1 MRSLLVLL
9 FQDFLFLVSALQTV
23 FLGKIKN
30 SLLIAVTLIASI
42 LIGEYFAAAE
52 ISILLQIGELLEDYT
67 INRAKKGISKLISLS
82 AKKVKIVKKENNIST
97 LKEVYAS
104 DVKISEIIRVFSGD
118 IIALDGVV
126 VSGQSVVDQSTLTG
140 ESFPVD
146 KKVDDL
152 VYSGTLNLSGSIDV
166 LVTKEAKDSSIQ
178 KLITIVQKAQKEKA
192 PTQRLIDKF
201 ASLLVP
207 LALIIAILTFLVTL
221 FLGFEISDSINR
233 AVTVLVVFC
242 PCALFLSTP
251 TAIMAAIAIATKH
264 NIIIKSGEVLE
275 KMVEV
280 NKIAFDKTG
289 TLTYGKL
296 IVEDIVNL
304 SNISNEKFLEI
315 IVSLE
320 SKSEHPI
327 GKSILEFAEKNSIS
341 NTNVEEFK
349 VLQGKG
355 IEGII
360 SSKKY
365 FLGTEKYL
373 KENFISFDSSMFQKY
388 RNESKLVILLADEEN
403 FLGFI
408 TLCDTL
414 RENSISTIE
423 ELKKLSVEPILLT
436 GDNKISANYFS
447 KKLGI
452 ENVKAELLPEE
463 KLNNIKKLKK
473 ENVVCM
479 VGDGINDTP
488 ALKLSDV
495 SIAMGKFGSDMV
507 IDTADITLISDD
519 ISKIPYLKKLSN
531 KTLKTIKFNI
541 AISLIINIVAVF
553 LSTLG
558 LLNPL
563 IGAIIHNAG
572 SLIVILNATLLYDR
586 KFD

>member
-1 MRSLLVLL
+1 M
-9 FQDFLFLVSALQTV
+9 
-23 FLGKIKN
+23 
-30 SLLIAVTLIASI
+30 IAVALIASI

-82 AKKVKIVKKENNIST
+82 PKKVKIVKKENNIST

-104 DVKISEIIRVFSGD
+104 DVKISQIIRVFSGD

-207 LALIIAILTFLVTL
+207 LALLIAILTFLITL
-221 FLGFEISDSINR
+221 FLGFEMSDSINR

-275 KMVEV
+275 KMGEV

-436 GDNKISANYFS
+436 GDNRISANYFS

>member
-1 MRSLLVLL
+1 M
-9 FQDFLFLVSALQTV
+9 
-23 FLGKIKN
+23 
-30 SLLIAVTLIASI
+30 
-42 LIGEYFAAAE
+42 
-52 ISILLQIGELLEDYT
+52 
-67 INRAKKGISKLISLS
+67 ISLS

-104 DVKISEIIRVFSGD
+104 NVKISEIIRVFSGD
-118 IIALDGVV
+118 IISLDGVV
-126 VSGQSVVDQSTLTG
+126 VSGQSVVDQLTLTG

-207 LALIIAILTFLVTL
+207 LALLIAILTFLVTL
-221 FLGFEISDSINR
+221 FLGFEMSDSINR

-275 KMVEV
+275 KMGEV

-388 RNESKLVILLADEEN
+388 RNESKLFILLADEEN

-563 IGAIIHNAG
+563 IGAIIHNAV

>member
-1 MRSLLVLL
+1 M
-9 FQDFLFLVSALQTV
+9 
-23 FLGKIKN
+23 
-30 SLLIAVTLIASI
+30 
-42 LIGEYFAAAE
+42 
-52 ISILLQIGELLEDYT
+52 
-67 INRAKKGISKLISLS
+67 ISLS
-82 AKKVKIVKKENNIST
+82 PKKVKIVKKENNIST
-97 LKEVYAS
+97 LKEVYALN
-104 DVKISEIIRVFSGD
+104 VKISEIIRVFSGD

-207 LALIIAILTFLVTL
+207 LALLIAILTFLITL
-221 FLGFEISDSINR
+221 FLGFEMSDSINR

-242 PCALFLSTP
+242 PCALFLSIP

-275 KMVEV
+275 KMGEV

-327 GKSILEFAEKNSIS
+327 GKSILEFTEKNSIS

>member
-1 MRSLLVLL
+1 
-9 FQDFLFLVSALQTV
+9 
-23 FLGKIKN
+23 
-30 SLLIAVTLIASI
+30 
-42 LIGEYFAAAE
+42 
-52 ISILLQIGELLEDYT
+52 
-67 INRAKKGISKLISLS
+67 
-82 AKKVKIVKKENNIST
+82 
-97 LKEVYAS
+97 
-104 DVKISEIIRVFSGD
+104 
-118 IIALDGVV
+118 
-126 VSGQSVVDQSTLTG
+126 
-140 ESFPVD
+140 
-146 KKVDDL
+146 
-152 VYSGTLNLSGSIDV
+152 
-166 LVTKEAKDSSIQ
+166 
-178 KLITIVQKAQKEKA
+178 
-192 PTQRLIDKF
+192 
-201 ASLLVP
+201 
-207 LALIIAILTFLVTL
+207 
-221 FLGFEISDSINR
+221 
-233 AVTVLVVFC
+233 
-242 PCALFLSTP
+242 
-251 TAIMAAIAIATKH
+251 
-264 NIIIKSGEVLE
+264 
-275 KMVEV
+275 
-280 NKIAFDKTG
+280 
-289 TLTYGKL
+289 
-296 IVEDIVNL
+296 
-304 SNISNEKFLEI
+304 
-315 IVSLE
+315 
-320 SKSEHPI
+320 
-327 GKSILEFAEKNSIS
+327 
-341 NTNVEEFK
+341 
-349 VLQGKG
+349 
-355 IEGII
+355 
-360 SSKKY
+360 
-365 FLGTEKYL
+365 
-373 KENFISFDSSMFQKY
+373 MFQKY

-519 ISKIPYLKKLSN
+519 ISKIPYLKK
-531 KTLKTIKFNI
+531 

-553 LSTLG
+553 LFTLG

>member
-1 MRSLLVLL
+1 
-9 FQDFLFLVSALQTV
+9 
-23 FLGKIKN
+23 
-30 SLLIAVTLIASI
+30 
-42 LIGEYFAAAE
+42 
-52 ISILLQIGELLEDYT
+52 
-67 INRAKKGISKLISLS
+67 
-82 AKKVKIVKKENNIST
+82 
-97 LKEVYAS
+97 
-104 DVKISEIIRVFSGD
+104 
-118 IIALDGVV
+118 
-126 VSGQSVVDQSTLTG
+126 
-140 ESFPVD
+140 
-146 KKVDDL
+146 
-152 VYSGTLNLSGSIDV
+152 
-166 LVTKEAKDSSIQ
+166 
-178 KLITIVQKAQKEKA
+178 
-192 PTQRLIDKF
+192 
-201 ASLLVP
+201 
-207 LALIIAILTFLVTL
+207 
-221 FLGFEISDSINR
+221 
-233 AVTVLVVFC
+233 
-242 PCALFLSTP
+242 
-251 TAIMAAIAIATKH
+251 
-264 NIIIKSGEVLE
+264 
-275 KMVEV
+275 
-280 NKIAFDKTG
+280 
-289 TLTYGKL
+289 
-296 IVEDIVNL
+296 
-304 SNISNEKFLEI
+304 
-315 IVSLE
+315 
-320 SKSEHPI
+320 
-327 GKSILEFAEKNSIS
+327 
-341 NTNVEEFK
+341 
-349 VLQGKG
+349 
-355 IEGII
+355 
-360 SSKKY
+360 
-365 FLGTEKYL
+365 
-373 KENFISFDSSMFQKY
+373 MFQKY

>member
-1 MRSLLVLL
+1 MC
-9 FQDFLFLVSALQTV
+9 
-23 FLGKIKN
+23 
-30 SLLIAVTLIASI
+30 
-42 LIGEYFAAAE
+42 
-52 ISILLQIGELLEDYT
+52 
-67 INRAKKGISKLISLS
+67 
-82 AKKVKIVKKENNIST
+82 
-97 LKEVYAS
+97 
-104 DVKISEIIRVFSGD
+104 IRD
-118 IIALDGVV
+118 
-126 VSGQSVVDQSTLTG
+126 
-140 ESFPVD
+140 
-146 KKVDDL
+146 
-152 VYSGTLNLSGSIDV
+152 
-166 LVTKEAKDSSIQ
+166 
-178 KLITIVQKAQKEKA
+178 
-192 PTQRLIDKF
+192 R
-201 ASLLVP
+201 
-207 LALIIAILTFLVTL
+207 
-221 FLGFEISDSINR
+221 
-233 AVTVLVVFC
+233 
-242 PCALFLSTP
+242 
-251 TAIMAAIAIATKH
+251 
-264 NIIIKSGEVLE
+264 
-275 KMVEV
+275 
-280 NKIAFDKTG
+280 
-289 TLTYGKL
+289 
-296 IVEDIVNL
+296 
-304 SNISNEKFLEI
+304 
-315 IVSLE
+315 
-320 SKSEHPI
+320 
-327 GKSILEFAEKNSIS
+327 
-341 NTNVEEFK
+341 
-349 VLQGKG
+349 
-355 IEGII
+355 
-360 SSKKY
+360 
-365 FLGTEKYL
+365 
-373 KENFISFDSSMFQKY
+373 
-388 RNESKLVILLADEEN
+388 LLADEEN
-403 FLGFI
+403 FLDFI